1 MLLLTHKCFVFTRA
15 VPCPVGEFSRS
26 GLTPCYPCPR
36 DYYQPNPGKSFCLSC
51 PFYGT
56 TASSGAGS
64 ITDCSS
70 KKIHFISYVIAHV
83 GNLRLS
89 CGNRDSEY
97 YYSQWMWVSG
107 LAKLSFGG
115 LFDDSDSKILIL
127 GALNLITSTS
137 LSKSLGFSY
146 ICHPSIWSLFYC
158 Y

>member
-1 MLLLTHKCFVFTRA
+1 MLLPTHKCFVFTCA

-70 KKIHFISYVIAHV
+70 KKTPFISHIITPV
-83 GNLRLS
+83 GLLCLS
-89 CGNRDSEY
+89 RGCRNSEY
-97 YYSQWMWVSG
+97 YYFQCIWVSG
-107 LAKLSFGG
+107 LVKLPFGG
-115 LFDDSDSKILIL
+115 PFEDSDSKILIS
-127 GALNLITSTS
+127 GT
-137 LSKSLGFSY
+137 
-146 ICHPSIWSLFYC
+146 
-158 Y
+158 